1 VRAVFAAI
9 QLQVADGH
17 IAAVRLAFGGMAA
30 TPARAPHAEAAL
42 LGAAFDATS
51 FAAAGT
57 ALAQDFSPL
66 SDVRGSAAY
75 RLQVAASLLQR
86 AWLQFSGH
94 TNTDLAQL
102 EASA

>member
-1 VRAVFAAI
+1 M
-9 QLQVADGH
+9 Q
-17 IAAVRLAFGGMAA
+17 
-30 TPARAPHAEAAL
+30 
-42 LGAAFDATS
+42 GAAFDAAS
-51 FAAAGT
+51 FAAAGA

-75 RLQVAASLLQR
+75 RLQVAAGLLQR

-94 TNTDLAQL
+94 AATDLARL